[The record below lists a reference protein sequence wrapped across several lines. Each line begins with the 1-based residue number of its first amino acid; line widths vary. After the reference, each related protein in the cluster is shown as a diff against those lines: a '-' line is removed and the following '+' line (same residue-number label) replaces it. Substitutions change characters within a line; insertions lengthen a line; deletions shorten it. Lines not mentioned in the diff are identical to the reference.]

1 MPNLRKYVKLILN
14 KKKSRGENETQ
25 PEQKQPVQEVNN
37 EIPLSYK
44 YSEVEAAFIAASD
57 RFRQEWLKVECT
69 DEDSQRYKKLKKAR
83 LTESATMKEIE
94 EKGHSMMRMKC
105 FSFFSME
112 YPHSLCISFK
122 EFKRLLLKFGLV
134 CGNIS
139 TYRGYI
145 TDENLDEIISIYN
158 SLEFMEQRNKYS
170 NWKDEN
176 SCFEIVE
183 WAFQP
188 SLCSDIELSEG
199 KTVEQQMSEDS
210 QRAIYPFPSE
220 FENSSYRISTERLSN
235 TDLLIAAPCGEI
247 KSLFPVE
254 RRCDTAILFQL
265 CPYGAV
271 IFNMWETFKN

>member
-69 DEDSQRYKKLKKAR
+69 DEDFQRYKKLKEAR
-83 LTESATMKEIE
+83 LTKSATMKEIE
-94 EKGHSMMRMKC
+94 EKRHSMMRMKC
-105 FSFFSME
+105 FSFFSMK

-134 CGNIS
+134 CGNIF

-145 TDENLDEIISIYN
+145 TDEKLEEIVEIGKL
-158 SLEFMEQRNKYS
+158 LEFIKKRNKYS
-170 NWKDEN
+170 NKKDDD
-176 SCFEIVE
+176 SFFEITTKVFISPFGYRPILPDE
-183 WAFQP
+183 MIKRQEMSAFP
-188 SLCSDIELSEG
+188 FDIDRSYTGLMSHKRLC
-199 KTVEQQMSEDS
+199 
-210 QRAIYPFPSE
+210 
-220 FENSSYRISTERLSN
+220 N